1 MVGRPLPVVTAHGT
15 RKQAQWHTNCLRRVV
30 NARKSCELK
39 TVEFRVTRRKMSPVE
54 EVRFTILASGSSG
67 NAAYLETPGARLL
80 LDCGISARRI
90 REGLLAQDRT
100 PERLDGIFITHEHS
114 DHVQGLRVLAQKA
127 RLPIYCN
134 RHTAEEIRRIHKCD
148 FEFRLF
154 ETGHT
159 VEIGDLTVETF
170 PVPHDAIDP
179 VGFLL
184 HTPAARI
191 GFLTDLGQGTR
202 LIADRI
208 RPAEVL
214 VLETNH
220 DVDLLNNDPHRPWQL
235 KQRIL
240 SRHGH
245 LSNEGA
251 AEFLEQFIEPH
262 LRHIYCAH
270 LSRDCN
276 QPDLARAEIE
286 RKLTAI
292 GAEGVTVHTT
302 DATVPCPTLALP
314 VRALTH

>member
-39 TVEFRVTRRKMSPVE
+39 TVEFRVPRRKMSPVE

-184 HTPAARI
+184 HTPAAHI

-220 DVDLLNNDPHRPWQL
+220 DVDLLWFSAGVLTSSLPARIPPWTPSAFENDPTSNVTLPWRPKWETIPRPSPKTPSPCQSSTNVIAPCSSARSAISSSGAMSPSML
-235 KQRIL
+235 KTPSVII
-240 SRHGH
+240 S
-245 LSNEGA
+245 
-251 AEFLEQFIEPH
+251 
-262 LRHIYCAH
+262 LR
-270 LSRDCN
+270 S
-276 QPDLARAEIE
+276 ESS
-286 RKLTAI
+286 
-292 GAEGVTVHTT
+292 
-302 DATVPCPTLALP
+302 
-314 VRALTH
+314 